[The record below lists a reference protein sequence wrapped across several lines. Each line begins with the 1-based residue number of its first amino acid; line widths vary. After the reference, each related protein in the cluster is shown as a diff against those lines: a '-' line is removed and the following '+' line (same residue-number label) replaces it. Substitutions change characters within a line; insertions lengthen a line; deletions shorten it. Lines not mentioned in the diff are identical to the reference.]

1 MRWDSVAPVSA
12 KAHGGISI
20 GSDVVLVVNALYVGL
35 EDYTTDQRGDVGSWL
50 RVSCC
55 KALGLLRKAR
65 AACAPETWELVVSRL
80 LRLAVEK
87 LEVVRQAAMFA
98 LAELV
103 PNLAPQSWTKELTE
117 RMSVPRRNALRFV
130 AVLIPDLGPA
140 ELQYTTE
147 KIFKWCFRPS
157 RLC

>member
-1 MRWDSVAPVSA
+1 VRWDSVAPVPR
-12 KAHGGISI
+12 KANEGILI
-20 GSDVVLVVNALYVGL
+20 GSDVVLLVDALYVGL
-35 EDYTTDQRGDVGSWL
+35 EDYTTDQRGDVGSWV

-55 KALGLLRKAR
+55 KALGRLRKAR
-65 AACAPETWELVVSRL
+65 TACASETWELVVSRL

-87 LEVVRQAAMFA
+87 LEVVRQAALFA

-103 PNLAPQSWTKELTE
+103 PNLAPQSWAKELTE
-117 RMSVPRRNALRFV
+117 RMSVTRRDALRFV
-130 AVLIPDLGPA
+130 AELMPVLWPS

-147 KIFKWCFRPS
+147 KTCKWCLPPS